1 MIKAYVLTQ
10 TRAGKTASVVAA
22 LKASEKVSS
31 AEVVTGLY
39 DIIAVVEAE
48 DIEGIGRVITE
59 EVHVIEGI
67 ERTLT
72 CVVVGIG

>member
-1 MIKAYVLTQ
+1 MAKAYVLTQ
-10 TRAGKTASVVAA
+10 TRAGKTGSALAA
-22 LKASEKVSS
+22 LRASGKVSS
-31 AEVVTGLY
+31 ADAVTGLY

-48 DIEGIGRVITE
+48 DMEGIGRVVTE
-59 EVHVIEGI
+59 EIHAVEGV